1 MESNVDQI
9 AAKMDTSESKNSLSL
24 ANFIKF

>member
-9 AAKMDTSESKNSLSL
+9 AAKMGTSESKYSLFL
-24 ANFIKF
+24 TNFIKV